1 MLTLTKTMAASKNR
15 CLNRPKISG
24 LMNEPASIDPDA
36 LADLT
41 LEEKATL
48 TAGRDVWTVP
58 GIPHLGLP
66 PLKMTDGPNGARG
79 GQFVS
84 GVRSMAVPCGS
95 ALAATFDPDLVHR
108 IGKLLGREAR
118 QKRCRVL
125 LAPTINLV
133 RSPLYGRSFE
143 CYGEDPWLS
152 GRLAAAFVSGVQSE
166 GVATTAK
173 HLVGN
178 EAEYQRYTIDS
189 VIDERTLREVYL
201 TPFEWAIRHG
211 GSLGIM
217 TAYNRLNGTYCTE
230 DGELLNGILRDEWG
244 FEGFIVSD
252 WFGAGDTAG
261 SLEAGLDVQMPGPD
275 RFFGAPVA
283 KAVANGEA
291 SQIHLDAIVERRV
304 HLHTT
309 LDAWDD
315 DTGEPELG
323 IEHEDDRALA
333 HEAAAAAMTLL
344 ENNGLLPLD
353 PNIGSV
359 ALIGPNATKAHIM
372 GGGSAQLASHRRPSL
387 ASVLQGQL
395 GDRLV
400 VERGCVIDK
409 DAPVVRPAA
418 GFDVDFFASPDWS
431 GDVVGTETRRD
442 GRAIWSGEPVEAIG
456 TAAFSARMTGTL
468 TIAESGTH
476 TFTLVQ
482 TDPSR
487 VLIDGQVV
495 LDGVTAPLERGSAL
509 FGMGSVEV
517 AVELELEAG
526 QTVEIVVELS
536 GGEGTGIRGALIGHR
551 EPVPTDLIDRAAAAA
566 ASAEVAIV
574 VVGTSSEWETEGV
587 DRDSIELPGDQN
599 ALVEAVCAAND
610 RTVVVV
616 NTGAP
621 VTMPWADK
629 PAAVLCAWLGGQE
642 MSPALADVLF
652 GILEPGG
659 RLAVSFPA
667 CIEHTPS
674 YGNFP
679 GESNRTPYAE
689 GLLVGYRW
697 YETRKLA
704 ARYPFGHGGSY
715 TTFEWSEPRLAVGDG
730 ASANIEVDVTNTGG
744 RAGSDVVQ
752 LYLRAPDDAP
762 LFRPAV
768 VLVGSA
774 KVHLAPGEHTT
785 ARLELRPR
793 SFAYW
798 NPANTEHLRLEETK
812 DGAAAM
818 PRGGGEPTVTMP
830 GWYIDAGSYRLAIA
844 RSSAD
849 IVAEVAMEITSPLG
863 PLTGDDTLP

>member
-1 MLTLTKTMAASKNR
+1 
-15 CLNRPKISG
+15 
-24 LMNEPASIDPDA
+24 MNPDVTPER
-36 LADLT
+36 LADLS
-41 LEEKATL
+41 LEEKAAL

-58 GIPHLGLP
+58 GIPHLGVP

-152 GRLAAAFVSGVQSE
+152 GRLAAAFVSGAQSE

-230 DGELLNGILRDEWG
+230 DGELLNGILREQWG

-252 WFGAGDTAG
+252 WFGAGDTVD
-261 SLEAGLDVQMPGPD
+261 SLDAGLDVQMPGPD

-283 KAVANGEA
+283 KAVANGDA
-291 SQIHLDAIVERRV
+291 DQAQLDAIIDRRV
-304 HLHTT
+304 HLHTV

-315 DTGEPELG
+315 DTDEPELG
-323 IEHEDDRALA
+323 IEHDEDRALA

-344 ENNGLLPLD
+344 ANDGLLPLD
-353 PNIGSV
+353 PAAGTV
-359 ALIGPNATKAHIM
+359 ALIGPNASKSHIM

-387 ASVLQGQL
+387 ASVLEERL
-395 GDRLV
+395 GDRLQ

-409 DAPVVRPAA
+409 DAPMVRPDG
-418 GFDVDFFASPDWS
+418 GFEIDFFASPDWS
-431 GDVVGTETRRD
+431 GDVVGSTTRRD
-442 GRAIWSGEPVEAIG
+442 GRAIWSGEPLEVIG
-456 TAAFSARMTGTL
+456 TSAFTARMTGRL
-468 TIAESGTH
+468 TITETGRH

-487 VLIDGQVV
+487 VLIDGKVV
-495 LDGVTAPLERGSAL
+495 LDGVTNPPERGSAL
-509 FGMGSVEV
+509 FGMGSVELSV
-517 AVELELEAG
+517 DLDREAG
-526 QTVEIVVELS
+526 DTVEIVVELS
-536 GGEGTGIRGALIGHR
+536 GGEGTGIRGALVGHR
-551 EPVPTDLIDRAAAAA
+551 EPVPADLVDRAAAAA
-566 ASAEVAIV
+566 AAADVAIV

-587 DRDSIELPGDQN
+587 DRESIDLPGDQD
-599 ALVEAVCAAND
+599 ALVEAVCAANE

-621 VTMPWADK
+621 VTMPWADQ
-629 PAAVLCAWLGGQE
+629 PAAVLAAWLGGQE

-652 GILEPGG
+652 GALEPGG
-659 RLAVSFPA
+659 RLAVTFPER
-667 CIEHTPS
+667 IEHTPS

-689 GLLVGYRW
+689 GLLIGYRW
-697 YETRKLA
+697 YETRKFPV
-704 ARYPFGHGGSY
+704 RYPFGHGGSY
-715 TTFEWSEPRLAVGDG
+715 TTFDWSEPRLTSTGA
-730 ASANIEVDVTNTGG
+730 ASATLEVDVTNTGD

-752 LYLRAPDDAP
+752 VYALPPADSA
-762 LFRPAV
+762 LFRPELA
-768 VLVGSA
+768 LVGSA
-774 KVHLAPGEHTT
+774 KVHLDAGATET
-785 ARLELRPR
+785 ARIELRPR

-798 NPANTEHLRLEETK
+798 NPANREHLDIEATK

-818 PRGGGEPTVTMP
+818 SRGGDEPTVDEA
-830 GWYIDAGSYRLAIA
+830 GWYIDAGQHRLAVA

-849 IVAEVAMEITSPLG
+849 RVAEVTMEIATPLG

>member
-1 MLTLTKTMAASKNR
+1 MTT
-15 CLNRPKISG
+15 
-24 LMNEPASIDPDA
+24 EPVSITPDA

-41 LEEKATL
+41 LEEKAAL

-58 GIPHLGLP
+58 GIGHLGLP

-79 GQFVS
+79 GEFVS
-84 GVRSMAVPCGS
+84 GVRSVAVPCGS

-252 WFGAGDTAG
+252 WFGAGDTVA

-275 RFFGAPVA
+275 RFFGAPTA

-291 SQIHLDAIVERRV
+291 AQAHLDAIIDRRI
-304 HLHTT
+304 HLHSV

-315 DTGEPELG
+315 DTAEPELG
-323 IEHEDDRALA
+323 VEHDEDRALA
-333 HEAAAAAMTLL
+333 HEAAAAAMALL
-344 ENNGLLPLD
+344 ENDGLLPLD
-353 PNIGSV
+353 ASSGTV
-359 ALIGPNATKAHIM
+359 ALIGPNASKAHIM

-387 ASVLQGQL
+387 ASVLEERL
-395 GDRLV
+395 GDRLQ
-400 VERGCVIDK
+400 VESGCVIDK
-409 DAPVVRPAA
+409 DAPVVRPAG

-431 GDVVGTETRRD
+431 GDAVGTESRRD
-442 GRAIWSGEPVEAIG
+442 GRAIWSGEPHAAIG
-456 TAAFSARMTGTL
+456 TAAFSARMTGQL
-468 TIAESGTH
+468 AINESGVH

-495 LDGVTAPLERGSAL
+495 LDGVTTPLARGSAL
-509 FGMGSVEV
+509 FGMGSVET

-526 QTVEIVVELS
+526 QTVEIVIELS

-566 ASAEVAIV
+566 ADADVAIV

-587 DRDSIELPGDQN
+587 DRESIDLPGDQD
-599 ALVEAVCAAND
+599 ALVEAVCAANG

-629 PAAVLCAWLGGQE
+629 PAAILAAWLGGQE

-652 GILEPGG
+652 GALEPGG
-659 RLAVSFPA
+659 RLAVSFPER
-667 CIEHTPS
+667 IEHTPS

-689 GLLVGYRW
+689 GLLIGYRW

-715 TTFEWSEPRLAVGDG
+715 TTFEWSEPRLASTGQAAATV
-730 ASANIEVDVTNTGG
+730 EVDVTNTGD
-744 RAGSDVVQ
+744 RRGSDVVQ
-752 LYLRAPDDAP
+752 VYVRAPEHAA
-762 LFRPAV
+762 LFRPDL

-774 KVHLAPGEHTT
+774 KVHLDPGQQTT
-785 ARLELRPR
+785 ARVELRPR
-793 SFAYW
+793 SVAYW
-798 NPANTEHLRLEETK
+798 NPANTDHLTFEATK

-818 PRGGGEPTVTMP
+818 PRGGNEPTVTEA
-830 GWYIDAGSYRLAIA
+830 GWYIDAGRYRLAVA

-849 IVAEVAMEITSPLG
+849 VVADVSFDVDATLG